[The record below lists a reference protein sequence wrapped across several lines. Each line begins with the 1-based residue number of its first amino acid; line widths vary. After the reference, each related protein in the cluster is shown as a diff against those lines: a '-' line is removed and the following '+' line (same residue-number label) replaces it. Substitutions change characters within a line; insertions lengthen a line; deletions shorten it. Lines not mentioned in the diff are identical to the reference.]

1 MAVKIRMTR
10 MGRRHKPFFRIVAID
25 SREPRNGKIIEK
37 FGHYDPLVKDPA
49 KQIVL
54 NKERIEYWLKAGAI
68 PSETV
73 AQLLENQGIKNKI
86 AEQIKTRR
94 DKARAIARKRGVPFT
109 KIEREALA
117 KTRGRC
123 CRQRQSKNPQL
134 KKLYDPA
141 PYRVRGHFF

>member
-1 MAVKIRMTR
+1 MAVKLRMKR

-25 SREPRNGKIIEK
+25 SREPRNGKIIERL
-37 FGHYDPLVKDPA
+37 GHYDPLVKDPA

-54 NKERIEYWLKAGAI
+54 KRERIEYWLTTGAV

-86 AEQIKTRR
+86 ATQIRTRR

-109 KIEREALA
+109 KAERDALQKKAEAEA
-117 KTRGRC
+117 VAGEQAQT
-123 CRQRQSKNPQL
+123 PAE
-134 KKLYDPA
+134 KK
-141 PYRVRGHFF
+141 

>member
-10 MGRRHKPFFRIVAID
+10 MGRRHIPFFRIVAID

-37 FGHYDPLVKDPA
+37 LGHYDPLVKDPA

-54 NKERIEYWLKAGAI
+54 KRERIDYWLKAGAI
-68 PSETV
+68 PSATV

-109 KIEREALA
+109 KTERDALQKKAEAEAAAAGQQAPPPAEPA
-117 KTRGRC
+117 K
-123 CRQRQSKNPQL
+123 K
-134 KKLYDPA
+134 
-141 PYRVRGHFF
+141 